1 MITIYNDKY
10 VEDMVSML
18 GVFSQINLIIVR
30 FYLDEE
36 SDIEKHYTTLRKCIL
51 AWLQERN
58 TLPEVDNDE

>member
-18 GVFSQINLIIVR
+18 GVFSQINLITDR

-36 SDIEKHYTTLRKCIL
+36 SDVEKQYTTLRKRIL